1 MHIILIG
8 NYKPDK
14 QESMIRY
21 ALMLESGFIKAG
33 FKTRIWWPTVFLGG
47 FVKST
52 TSGLGKWLGYIDKW
66 VFFPLIL
73 NYRLLKLNQNNFRFH
88 VCDHSNAPYLK
99 HLPADTTGITCH
111 DVIAIRGGLGHA
123 DAYCDSSKMGKIL
136 QRWILGNLCK
146 AKLLAAVSTLT
157 LNQLRKL
164 ILHPSIQSK
173 NWRVIYNAL
182 NAEFTPIEEKK
193 RKLLLQNTGLYPDM
207 PFLLHVGSG
216 LPRKNRKMLLDMV
229 HVIKNEWQGNICFAG
244 DPIDEKLLSLAESL
258 GIEKRIVSIIKPDHD
273 TLVALYNAC
282 EAFIF
287 PSFSEGFGWPLI
299 EAQACGAPV
308 IASNIE
314 PMPEISGRA
323 ALHVNPYSPE
333 EFAEA
338 FLSLKDIDK
347 RSEIIEKGFYNSRR
361 FSLNKMIDEYL
372 ALHKLKCIESKNY
385 VSESY

>member
-1 MHIILIG
+1 MQIVLIG

-14 QESMIRY
+14 QESMIRF
-21 ALMLESGFIKAG
+21 ALMLQSGFNNAG
-33 FKTRIWWPTVFLGG
+33 FKTEIWWPTVFLGAYA
-47 FVKST
+47 KST
-52 TSGLGKWLGYIDKW
+52 TSGIGKWLGYIDK
-66 VFFPLIL
+66 FILFPVV
-73 NYRLLKLNQNNFRFH
+73 LKWRSMKLKATNSIFH
-88 VCDHSNAPYLK
+88 ICDHSNAPYLK

-111 DVIAIRGGLGHA
+111 DVIAIRGGLGYA
-123 DAYCDSSKMGKIL
+123 DAYCDASKMGKIL
-136 QRWILGNLCK
+136 QRWILSNLCR

-164 ILHPSIQSK
+164 LLYQSIENK
-173 NWRVIYNAL
+173 NWQVIHNAL

-193 RKLLLQNTGLYPDM
+193 RGLLLLSTGLDPDT
-207 PFLLHVGSG
+207 PFVLHVGSG
-216 LPRKNRKMLLDMV
+216 LPRKNRRMLLDMV
-229 HVIKNEWQGNICFAG
+229 HVIKDEWKGNICFAG
-244 DPIDEKLLSLAESL
+244 DPIDEKLLSLGESL
-258 GIEKRIVSIIKPDHD
+258 GIEKRIVSVIKPDHD

-323 ALHVNPYSPE
+323 ALHADPHSPKK
-333 EFAEA
+333 FAEA
-338 FLSLKDIDK
+338 FLSLKDIGK
-347 RSEIIEKGFYNSRR
+347 RSEIVEKGFYNSRR
-361 FSLNKMIDEYL
+361 FSLSNMIDKYL
-372 ALHKLKCIESKNY
+372 ALHKLKCIEAKNY